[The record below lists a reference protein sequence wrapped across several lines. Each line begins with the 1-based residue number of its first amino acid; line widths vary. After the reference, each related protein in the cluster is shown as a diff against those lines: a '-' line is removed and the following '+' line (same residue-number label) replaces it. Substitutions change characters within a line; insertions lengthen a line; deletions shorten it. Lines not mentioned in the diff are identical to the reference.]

1 MLLVE
6 CLTEMDSLLRFVS
19 LGLGGDVSPSSLS
32 SSEIL
37 MDLLDLATRQGVDAI
52 AFDGIQKEL
61 ESDNEIASFFNQP
74 ENKTVKYNWFGQALS
89 AEVKFDRQFKAA
101 SELSALWASHGI
113 KPVIMK
119 GLAYARF
126 YPVPQHRYCSDL
138 DCFLFDRWEDGNA
151 LIETKGVKVR
161 RGFYKNSS
169 FTFKGLY
176 VENHRF
182 CSPIRG
188 GKRKK
193 EYELFLR
200 DLLERGPL
208 TPLEGTDFLCP
219 PPMFDTVFFMS
230 HAQNHFLTEG
240 GIRLRHVCDWAM
252 LMKAY
257 ISDLDWDAFLT
268 NCERFGLRKFAESI
282 SQVAKKV
289 CGVEIP
295 FDCPIREKADAALL
309 EEILNPT
316 STQVEFSRGWHT
328 RWQLIRSNLSSGWK
342 FRLFSDQSML
352 GSLLSTSWAY
362 LFEKEPELK

>member
-1 MLLVE
+1 MSPFLGNRYN
-6 CLTEMDSLLRFVS
+6 SLDWDEV
-19 LGLGGDVSPSSLS
+19 LS
-32 SSEIL
+32 ISCQ
-37 MDLLDLATRQGVDAI
+37 QGVDAI
-52 AFDGIQKEL
+52 ACDGLQKAFETVPEVA
-61 ESDNEIASFFNQP
+61 ESLCLP
-74 ENKTVKYNWFGQALS
+74 ENKMVKYDLFAQALS
-89 AEVKFDRQFKAA
+89 AEVRYDQQFKAA
-101 SELSALWASHGI
+101 AELAAMWASHGI
-113 KPVIMK
+113 KPVVMK
-119 GLAYARF
+119 GFAYARF
-126 YPVPQHRYCSDL
+126 YPIPQHRHCSDL
-138 DCFLFDRWEDGNA
+138 DCFLFDRWEDGNS
-151 LIETKGVKVR
+151 LVESEGVKVR

-182 CSPIRG
+182 CSPVRG

-193 EYELFLR
+193 KYELFLR
-200 DLLERGPL
+200 DLLERGPM

-240 GIRLRHVCDWAM
+240 GIQLRHVCDWAM

-257 ISDLDWDAFLT
+257 ASELDWNAFLI
-268 NCERFGLRKFAESI
+268 NCERFGLKKFAESI
-282 SQVAKKV
+282 SQVARKV

-316 STQVEFSRGWHT
+316 STQVEFSRGWRT
-328 RWQLIRSNLSSGWK
+328 RWQLIRTNLSSGWK
-342 FRLFSDQSML
+342 FRMFSDQSML
-352 GSLLSTSWAY
+352 GSLLATSWAY